1 MFEIIKND
9 ITLSS
14 TLVTKSNLINK
25 LIKKNIIILN
35 SKILPLRKEKFQIK
49 LSRKLL
55 SIYFITKYP

>member
-35 SKILPLRKEKFQIK
+35 SKILPFRKEKFQIK

-55 SIYFITKYP
+55 SIYFITKYS